1 MQNETPRTVF
11 VVQVDN
17 SKDLSDAKKYGQLRA
32 VFGKPRK
39 PYDTASMV
47 TKARRVFEDWQSGDY
62 LLMVGDPTLCAVC
75 MTVASEYDERVSVLS
90 WDRESFQYIPQ
101 EWRFSDQLGF
111 DLDDFDTAD
120 D

>member
-1 MQNETPRTVF
+1 MQPGNTCTVY

-17 SKDLSDAKKYGQLRA
+17 NKDLSDAKRYGQLRA

-47 TKARRVFEDWQSGDY
+47 ARARRILNDWVPGDH
-62 LLMVGDPTLCAVC
+62 LLMIGDPTLCAVC
-75 MTVASEYDERVSVLS
+75 MTVASEKQDIINVLS
-90 WDRESFQYIPQ
+90 WDRDTFQYLPQ
-101 EWRFSDQLGF
+101 QW
-111 DLDDFDTAD
+111 DFGHMGIEYDNDFATAD

>member
-1 MQNETPRTVF
+1 MEQTDTNIVY

-17 SKDLSDAKKYGQLRA
+17 TKDLSDAKRYGQLRA

-39 PYDTASMV
+39 PYDSDAMLS
-47 TKARRVFEDWQSGDY
+47 KARRVLMNWKEGDH

-75 MTVASEYDERVSVLS
+75 MSIITEYEARVNVLS
-90 WDRESFQYIPQ
+90 WDRDLFKYVPQ
-101 EWRFSDQLGF
+101 TW
-111 DLDDFDTAD
+111 DFDIEVVSAD